1 MDRKGGVLSL
11 KKKKKIL
18 DFFLVLFTLKCLA
31 YESLRLVQ
39 DSGIKK
45 PISVLIH
52 EVLTNDP
59 LFPACVFNREC
70 QRITRP
76 DGRDLQSAPNHAKG
90 GQASIEIN

>member
-39 DSGIKK
+39 NSG
-45 PISVLIH
+45 
-52 EVLTNDP
+52 TNKNLKRKAGHIRDND
-59 LFPACVFNREC
+59 FAIYHC
-70 QRITRP
+70 
-76 DGRDLQSAPNHAKG
+76 RDLAG
-90 GQASIEIN
+90 GRPYD